1 MLKLAIRAMG
11 VHHIIRNACLKRL
24 KVLKKKKKKE
34 LPEGKW
40 SGNGSGLA
48 KIPTPVWQRGKPRFD
63 GVDRPAGRAWAGAEP
78 APLLLPSGQESACPG
93 SDGGESCRCRQCS
106 LVSDAPSF
114 PAHTPVLLLTKPHLT
129 EGSELRV

>member
-1 MLKLAIRAMG
+1 MVGKRKWVSKDTDTG
-11 VHHIIRNACLKRL
+11 VA
-24 KVLKKKKKKE
+24 
-34 LPEGKW
+34 EGKAEVRR
-40 SGNGSGLA
+40 G
-48 KIPTPVWQRGKPRFD
+48 WQASRAGVGWRGTCVFAP
-63 GVDRPAGRAWAGAEP
+63 PQWAGER
-78 APLLLPSGQESACPG
+78 LPG

>member
-1 MLKLAIRAMG
+1 MVGKWKWVSKDTDTG
-11 VHHIIRNACLKRL
+11 VA
-24 KVLKKKKKKE
+24 
-34 LPEGKW
+34 EGKAEVRR
-40 SGNGSGLA
+40 G
-48 KIPTPVWQRGKPRFD
+48 WQ
-63 GVDRPAGRAWAGAEP
+63 AWAGAEP

-114 PAHTPVLLLTKPHLT
+114 PAHTPVLLLTKPRLT